1 MPLKNATITLWADA
15 DFYEPTRSLVST
27 HAGHMSGSVAILPS
41 SLDPKD
47 PFADMVSKS
56 LPEVTSPFT
65 AIPVSGAAA
74 RRAFITP
81 TVLGSWLDMPIQ
93 LRDSAITTIAWPND
107 LAQANHRIAVT
118 DVVEIARKGPFLLD
132 LAARYMHPRQRM
144 RLLSSGDRESQA
156 AEVASGLPIDLFV
169 IYLAQRE
176 GMVMAITTDIIAAE
190 LTAIAMS
197 ELCVGA
203 PRSFAGPWEDPV
215 VQRATELQMGVL
227 LPDHLKI
234 ILNGPERSSHWSQRI
249 YDHVRLRLGIRAHY

>member
-1 MPLKNATITLWADA
+1 MKNATITLWADA
-15 DFYEPTRSLVST
+15 DFNEPTRSLVST
-27 HAGHMSGSVAILPS
+27 HAGHMTGNIAVLPS
-41 SLDPKD
+41 SLDSKD
-47 PFADMVSKS
+47 PFAEMVSKA
-56 LPEVTSPFT
+56 LPEVSQPFT

-74 RRAFITP
+74 RRAFLTP
-81 TVLGSWLDMPIQ
+81 TVLGSWIDLPIN
-93 LRDSAITTIAWPND
+93 LRDSAINAIAWPNE
-107 LAQANHRIAVT
+107 LAHANHRIAVT
-118 DVVEIARKGPFLLD
+118 DVVEIARKGPFILD

-156 AEVASGLPIDLFV
+156 AEVASGLPFDLFV

-176 GMVMAITTDIIAAE
+176 GMVLAVTTDIIAAE
-190 LTAIAMS
+190 LAAIAMS

-215 VQRATELQMGVL
+215 VQRATELEMGVL

-234 ILNGPERSSHWSQRI
+234 IMNGPERSSHWAQRI